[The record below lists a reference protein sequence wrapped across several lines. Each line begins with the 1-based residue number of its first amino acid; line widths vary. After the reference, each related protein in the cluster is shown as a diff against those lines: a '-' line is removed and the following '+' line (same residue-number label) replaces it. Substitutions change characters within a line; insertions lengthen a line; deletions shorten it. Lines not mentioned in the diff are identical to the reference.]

1 MKIAAYCRVST
12 EKEAQIDSLEKQIEF
27 FNEFTKKNGY
37 ELYKL
42 YADEGIS
49 GKQIKHRKQFQ
60 QMMIDA
66 KAKKFD
72 KVVVKD
78 VSRFARNTVD
88 LLQSVRELKSY
99 GVQVDFL
106 NNGEVMEGGSE
117 FILTILGAMAQQ
129 ESANM
134 SKRVKFGKD
143 ITAKKGRVPNLVFG
157 YDKIP
162 DERYTLKI
170 NEEEAK
176 IVKEIFES
184 YVYKGI
190 GTTKIA
196 WNLNDRGIRTKKTKS
211 KWVQTSIVRML
222 KNPIYTGRVTN
233 KKSEVTDFITG
244 TRKELPEEEWI
255 VVERPE
261 MRIISDELFNRAQ
274 ELLEQR
280 SNEFKLNNKREKT
293 EYVFSTLIY
302 CKHCGYSFRRIKR
315 KYTADGPEYIRW
327 VCSGRNSMGVNH
339 CPNTTVIDEEE
350 LLNAIKIYLKS
361 IIKNKKDFMKAVEK
375 EFEKITKLRENNER
389 SEESLL
395 KEIEKVTVKKQK
407 YMEMFQN
414 EIINIQE
421 LKKYT
426 NPLNED
432 IARLERELKLITSEI
447 KEKDVLEK
455 ELNKTIKTVDDI
467 LNNQT
472 ITNAML
478 KTIIDV
484 IEVDSDSNVEVR
496 LKLLNEIGTNEP
508 VITKFEDIYQSVE
521 EKENTKAPDTKPA
534 IPTTVAPTTST
545 PTTSPST
552 TAQTKAPETQPQ
564 TTAHTHAWIPVTS
577 VVHHDATYKTVWV
590 QDLAAWDETVI
601 TKAAWDE
608 QVLVQDAWDEQV
620 MVQDAYDEPVY
631 DWVDICNTCGH
642 KFLDMS
648 DDISDHMAAG
658 CWSSWHAEWMQVETT
673 HHDAVYQTVHHE
685 ATYQTVHHEAETTI
699 VHHDATGHNETK
711 WVQDTAAWDET
722 VCN

>member
-60 QMMIDA
+60 QMMEDA
-66 KAKKFD
+66 KHKKFE

-143 ITAKKGRVPNLVFG
+143 ITAQKGRVPNLVFG

-162 DERYTLKI
+162 NERYTLKI

-196 WNLNDRGIRTKKTKS
+196 WDLNDRGIRTKKTKS

-244 TRKELPEEEWI
+244 TRKDLPEEEWI

-261 MRIISDELFNRAQ
+261 MRIISDELFNKAQ
-274 ELLEQR
+274 EILAQR

-315 KYTADGPEYIRW
+315 KYKEDGPEYIRW

-350 LLNAIKIYLKS
+350 LLNAIKEYLKS
-361 IIKNKKDFMKAVEK
+361 IISNKKNFMKAVEK
-375 EFEKITKLRENNER
+375 EFEKITKLRESNER

-395 KEIEKVTVKKQK
+395 KEIEKVTTKKQK

-414 EIINIQE
+414 EVINIQE
-421 LKKYT
+421 LKQYT

-455 ELNKTIKTVDDI
+455 ELTKTIKTVDDI

-521 EKENTKAPDTKPA
+521 EKENKKNKENSTALKSNNSTQRCIRKTKENK
-534 IPTTVAPTTST
+534 S
-545 PTTSPST
+545 
-552 TAQTKAPETQPQ
+552 
-564 TTAHTHAWIPVTS
+564 
-577 VVHHDATYKTVWV
+577 
-590 QDLAAWDETVI
+590 
-601 TKAAWDE
+601 
-608 QVLVQDAWDEQV
+608 
-620 MVQDAYDEPVY
+620 
-631 DWVDICNTCGH
+631 
-642 KFLDMS
+642 
-648 DDISDHMAAG
+648 
-658 CWSSWHAEWMQVETT
+658 
-673 HHDAVYQTVHHE
+673 
-685 ATYQTVHHEAETTI
+685 
-699 VHHDATGHNETK
+699 
-711 WVQDTAAWDET
+711 
-722 VCN
+722 

>member
-1 MKIAAYCRVST
+1 MLKCNRTKTTKQKNKESSDVMKIAAYCRVST

-27 FNEFTKKNGY
+27 FNEFTKKNDY

-508 VITKFEDIYQSVE
+508 VITKFEDIYQNGEDTENKDANNNE
-521 EKENTKAPDTKPA
+521 EYPTVTKSN
-534 IPTTVAPTTST
+534 VST
-545 PTTSPST
+545 
-552 TAQTKAPETQPQ
+552 QRR
-564 TTAHTHAWIPVTS
+564 
-577 VVHHDATYKTVWV
+577 
-590 QDLAAWDETVI
+590 
-601 TKAAWDE
+601 
-608 QVLVQDAWDEQV
+608 
-620 MVQDAYDEPVY
+620 
-631 DWVDICNTCGH
+631 N
-642 KFLDMS
+642 
-648 DDISDHMAAG
+648 
-658 CWSSWHAEWMQVETT
+658 
-673 HHDAVYQTVHHE
+673 
-685 ATYQTVHHEAETTI
+685 
-699 VHHDATGHNETK
+699 
-711 WVQDTAAWDET
+711 
-722 VCN
+722 

>member
-49 GKQIKHRKQFQ
+49 GKQIKHRKHFQ

-143 ITAKKGRVPNLVFG
+143 ITAQKGRVPNLVFG

-196 WNLNDRGIRTKKTKS
+196 WDLNDRGIRTKKTKS

-244 TRKELPEEEWI
+244 TRKDLPEEEWI

-274 ELLEQR
+274 DILAQR

-350 LLNAIKIYLKS
+350 LLNAIKEYLKS
-361 IIKNKKDFMKAVEK
+361 IISNKKNFMKAVEK
-375 EFEKITKLRENNER
+375 EFEKITKLRESNER

-395 KEIEKVTVKKQK
+395 KEIEKVTTKKQK

-421 LKKYT
+421 LKQYT
-426 NPLNED
+426 APLNED
-432 IARLERELKLITSEI
+432 ISRLERELKLITSEI

-455 ELNKTIKTVDDI
+455 ELSKTIKTVDDI

-496 LKLLNEIGTNEP
+496 LKLLNEIG
-508 VITKFEDIYQSVE
+508 
-521 EKENTKAPDTKPA
+521 
-534 IPTTVAPTTST
+534 ST
-545 PTTSPST
+545 PT
-552 TAQTKAPETQPQ
+552 
-564 TTAHTHAWIPVTS
+564 
-577 VVHHDATYKTVWV
+577 
-590 QDLAAWDETVI
+590 VI
-601 TKAAWDE
+601 TNFNEITENNSKEKAGNE
-608 QVLVQDAWDEQV
+608 SNL
-620 MVQDAYDEPVY
+620 
-631 DWVDICNTCGH
+631 NTSKSG
-642 KFLDMS
+642 KNS
-648 DDISDHMAAG
+648 KTEAVTKSNIS
-658 CWSSWHAEWMQVETT
+658 T
-673 HHDAVYQTVHHE
+673 
-685 ATYQTVHHEAETTI
+685 
-699 VHHDATGHNETK
+699 
-711 WVQDTAAWDET
+711 
-722 VCN
+722 

>member
-196 WNLNDRGIRTKKTKS
+196 WDLNDRGIRTKKTKS

-244 TRKELPEEEWI
+244 ARKELPEEEWI
-255 VVERPE
+255 IVEKPE

-315 KYTADGPEYIRW
+315 KYTQDGPEYIRW

-350 LLNAIKIYLKS
+350 LLNAIKIYLKN

-508 VITKFEDIYQSVE
+508 VITKFEDIYQNGE
-521 EKENTKAPDTKPA
+521 DAENKDANNNEKNYTVTKSNVGT
-534 IPTTVAPTTST
+534 
-545 PTTSPST
+545 
-552 TAQTKAPETQPQ
+552 
-564 TTAHTHAWIPVTS
+564 
-577 VVHHDATYKTVWV
+577 
-590 QDLAAWDETVI
+590 
-601 TKAAWDE
+601 
-608 QVLVQDAWDEQV
+608 
-620 MVQDAYDEPVY
+620 
-631 DWVDICNTCGH
+631 
-642 KFLDMS
+642 
-648 DDISDHMAAG
+648 
-658 CWSSWHAEWMQVETT
+658 
-673 HHDAVYQTVHHE
+673 
-685 ATYQTVHHEAETTI
+685 
-699 VHHDATGHNETK
+699 
-711 WVQDTAAWDET
+711 
-722 VCN
+722 

>member
-12 EKEAQIDSLEKQIEF
+12 EKEEQIDSLEKQIEF

-60 QMMIDA
+60 QMMEDA
-66 KAKKFD
+66 KHKKFE

-88 LLQSVRELKSY
+88 LLQSVRDLKAY

-143 ITAKKGRVPNLVFG
+143 ITAQKGRVPNIVFG
-157 YDKIP
+157 YDKMP
-162 DERYTLKI
+162 NERYILKV

-176 IVKEIFES
+176 LVKEIFES
-184 YVYKGI
+184 YVYKGW

-196 WNLNDRGIRTKKTKS
+196 WDLNDRGIRTKRDKA
-211 KWVQTSIVRML
+211 KWVQNGIVRML

-244 TRKELPEEEWI
+244 TRKDIPEDEWVI
-255 VVERPE
+255 VERPE
-261 MRIISDELFNRAQ
+261 MRIISDELFNKAQ
-274 ELLEQR
+274 EILAQR

-302 CKHCGYSFRRIKR
+302 CKHCGYSFRRMKR
-315 KYTADGPEYIRW
+315 KYTADGKEYIRW
-327 VCSGRNSMGVNH
+327 VCSGRNAMGVNH
-339 CPNTTVIDEEE
+339 CPNATTIDEEE

-361 IIKNKKDFMKAVEK
+361 IISNKKNFMKSVEK
-375 EFEKITKLRENNER
+375 EFEKITKLRETNER
-389 SEESLL
+389 TEESLL
-395 KEIEKVTVKKQK
+395 NEIEKVTVKKQK

-414 EIINIQE
+414 EVINIQE

-432 IARLERELKLITSEI
+432 IARLERELRLITSEI

-455 ELNKTIKTVDDI
+455 ELSKTISTVDDI
-467 LNNQT
+467 LNNQI

-484 IEVDSDSNVEVR
+484 IEVDDDANIEVR
-496 LKLLNEIGTNEP
+496 LKLLNEIGTNQP
-508 VITKFEDIYQSVE
+508 VITKFEDIL
-521 EKENTKAPDTKPA
+521 
-534 IPTTVAPTTST
+534 TVTESNIST
-545 PTTSPST
+545 
-552 TAQTKAPETQPQ
+552 QRFK
-564 TTAHTHAWIPVTS
+564 
-577 VVHHDATYKTVWV
+577 
-590 QDLAAWDETVI
+590 
-601 TKAAWDE
+601 
-608 QVLVQDAWDEQV
+608 
-620 MVQDAYDEPVY
+620 
-631 DWVDICNTCGH
+631 
-642 KFLDMS
+642 
-648 DDISDHMAAG
+648 
-658 CWSSWHAEWMQVETT
+658 
-673 HHDAVYQTVHHE
+673 
-685 ATYQTVHHEAETTI
+685 
-699 VHHDATGHNETK
+699 
-711 WVQDTAAWDET
+711 
-722 VCN
+722 

>member
-170 NEEEAK
+170 NEEESK

-426 NPLNED
+426 NPLNKD

-508 VITKFEDIYQSVE
+508 VITKFEDIYQNGEDTENKDANNNE
-521 EKENTKAPDTKPA
+521 ENPTVTKSNN
-534 IPTTVAPTTST
+534 ST
-545 PTTSPST
+545 
-552 TAQTKAPETQPQ
+552 QRCKR
-564 TTAHTHAWIPVTS
+564 
-577 VVHHDATYKTVWV
+577 K
-590 QDLAAWDETVI
+590 I
-601 TKAAWDE
+601 TK
-608 QVLVQDAWDEQV
+608 
-620 MVQDAYDEPVY
+620 Y
-631 DWVDICNTCGH
+631 
-642 KFLDMS
+642 
-648 DDISDHMAAG
+648 
-658 CWSSWHAEWMQVETT
+658 
-673 HHDAVYQTVHHE
+673 
-685 ATYQTVHHEAETTI
+685 
-699 VHHDATGHNETK
+699 
-711 WVQDTAAWDET
+711 
-722 VCN
+722 

>member
-162 DERYTLKI
+162 DERYTLRI

-255 VVERPE
+255 VVEKPE

-407 YMEMFQN
+407 YIEMFQN

-421 LKKYT
+421 LKQYT

-508 VITKFEDIYQSVE
+508 VITKFEDIYPNGE
-521 EKENTKAPDTKPA
+521 DTENKEDNNNEKN
-534 IPTTVAPTTST
+534 ST
-545 PTTSPST
+545 ALKSNNST
-552 TAQTKAPETQPQ
+552 
-564 TTAHTHAWIPVTS
+564 
-577 VVHHDATYKTVWV
+577 
-590 QDLAAWDETVI
+590 
-601 TKAAWDE
+601 
-608 QVLVQDAWDEQV
+608 
-620 MVQDAYDEPVY
+620 
-631 DWVDICNTCGH
+631 
-642 KFLDMS
+642 
-648 DDISDHMAAG
+648 
-658 CWSSWHAEWMQVETT
+658 
-673 HHDAVYQTVHHE
+673 
-685 ATYQTVHHEAETTI
+685 
-699 VHHDATGHNETK
+699 
-711 WVQDTAAWDET
+711 
-722 VCN
+722 

>member
-60 QMMIDA
+60 QMMEDA
-66 KAKKFD
+66 KHKKFE

-143 ITAKKGRVPNLVFG
+143 ITAQKGRVPNLVFG

-162 DERYTLKI
+162 NERYTLKI

-196 WNLNDRGIRTKKTKS
+196 WDLNDRGIRTKKTKS

-244 TRKELPEEEWI
+244 TRKDLPEEEWI
-255 VVERPE
+255 VVERSE

-274 ELLEQR
+274 EILAQR

-315 KYTADGPEYIRW
+315 KYKEDGPEYIRW

-361 IIKNKKDFMKAVEK
+361 IIKNKKNFMKTVEK

-455 ELNKTIKTVDDI
+455 ELNKTIKTEDDI
-467 LNNQT
+467 LNNET

-484 IEVDSDSNVEVR
+484 IEVDSDGNIEVR

-508 VITKFEDIYQSVE
+508 VITKFEDIYQNGEDTENKKDNNNE
-521 EKENTKAPDTKPA
+521 ENSTALKSNNSTQRCLRTTNKNKSKFSKRSKRDT
-534 IPTTVAPTTST
+534 
-545 PTTSPST
+545 
-552 TAQTKAPETQPQ
+552 
-564 TTAHTHAWIPVTS
+564 
-577 VVHHDATYKTVWV
+577 
-590 QDLAAWDETVI
+590 
-601 TKAAWDE
+601 
-608 QVLVQDAWDEQV
+608 
-620 MVQDAYDEPVY
+620 
-631 DWVDICNTCGH
+631 
-642 KFLDMS
+642 
-648 DDISDHMAAG
+648 
-658 CWSSWHAEWMQVETT
+658 
-673 HHDAVYQTVHHE
+673 
-685 ATYQTVHHEAETTI
+685 
-699 VHHDATGHNETK
+699 
-711 WVQDTAAWDET
+711 
-722 VCN
+722 

>member
-60 QMMIDA
+60 QMMQDA
-66 KAKKFD
+66 KLKKFE

-315 KYTADGPEYIRW
+315 KYKEDGPEYIRW

-414 EIINIQE
+414 EIINMQE

-508 VITKFEDIYQSVE
+508 VITRFEDIYNNAEDKQYGE
-521 EKENTKAPDTKPA
+521 EKKSKGNSIVTKSNN
-534 IPTTVAPTTST
+534 ST
-545 PTTSPST
+545 
-552 TAQTKAPETQPQ
+552 
-564 TTAHTHAWIPVTS
+564 
-577 VVHHDATYKTVWV
+577 
-590 QDLAAWDETVI
+590 
-601 TKAAWDE
+601 
-608 QVLVQDAWDEQV
+608 
-620 MVQDAYDEPVY
+620 
-631 DWVDICNTCGH
+631 
-642 KFLDMS
+642 
-648 DDISDHMAAG
+648 
-658 CWSSWHAEWMQVETT
+658 
-673 HHDAVYQTVHHE
+673 
-685 ATYQTVHHEAETTI
+685 
-699 VHHDATGHNETK
+699 
-711 WVQDTAAWDET
+711 
-722 VCN
+722 

>member
-1 MKIAAYCRVST
+1 MKQKTLLDEESSDVMKIAAYCRVST

-88 LLQSVRELKSY
+88 LLQSVRDLKSY

-244 TRKELPEEEWI
+244 TRKDLPEEEWI

-280 SNEFKLNNKREKT
+280 SKEFKLNNKREKT

-315 KYTADGPEYIRW
+315 KYKEDGPEYIRW

-350 LLNAIKIYLKS
+350 LLNAIKEYLKS
-361 IIKNKKDFMKAVEK
+361 IISNKKNFMKAVEK
-375 EFEKITKLRENNER
+375 EFEKITKLRKNNER
-389 SEESLL
+389 NEESLL

-508 VITKFEDIYQSVE
+508 VITRFENIYQSVE
-521 EKENTKAPDTKPA
+521 EKESTKNKENSTALKSNNSTQRCLRTTNKNKSKFSKRSKRDT
-534 IPTTVAPTTST
+534 
-545 PTTSPST
+545 
-552 TAQTKAPETQPQ
+552 
-564 TTAHTHAWIPVTS
+564 
-577 VVHHDATYKTVWV
+577 
-590 QDLAAWDETVI
+590 
-601 TKAAWDE
+601 
-608 QVLVQDAWDEQV
+608 
-620 MVQDAYDEPVY
+620 
-631 DWVDICNTCGH
+631 
-642 KFLDMS
+642 
-648 DDISDHMAAG
+648 
-658 CWSSWHAEWMQVETT
+658 
-673 HHDAVYQTVHHE
+673 
-685 ATYQTVHHEAETTI
+685 
-699 VHHDATGHNETK
+699 
-711 WVQDTAAWDET
+711 
-722 VCN
+722 

>member
-1 MKIAAYCRVST
+1 MKIAAYARVST
-12 EKEAQIDSLEKQIEF
+12 EKESQVESFEKQIEF
-27 FNEFTKKNGY
+27 FNEFTKKNNY

-60 QMMIDA
+60 QMMQDA

-88 LLQSVRELKSY
+88 LLQSIRELKSY
-99 GVQVDFL
+99 GIEVDFL
-106 NNGEVMEGGSE
+106 NNGEIMEGGSE

-143 ITAKKGRVPNLVFG
+143 ITAKKGRVPNIVFG

-176 IVKEIFES
+176 IIKEIFES

-196 WNLNDRGIRTKKTKS
+196 WDLNDRGIRTKKTKS

-244 TRKELPEEEWI
+244 TRKDLPEEEWI
-255 VVERPE
+255 IVEKPE

-274 ELLEQR
+274 DILAQR

-302 CKHCGYSFRRIKR
+302 CKHCGYSFRRIRR
-315 KYTADGPEYIRW
+315 KYTEYGKEYIRW

-350 LLNAIKIYLKS
+350 LLNAIKEYLKS
-361 IIKNKKDFMKAVEK
+361 IISNKKNFMKAVEK

-389 SEESLL
+389 NEESLL
-395 KEIEKVTVKKQK
+395 KEIEKVTTKKQK

-414 EIINIQE
+414 EVINIQE

-432 IARLERELKLITSEI
+432 ISRLERELKLITSEI

-455 ELNKTIKTVDDI
+455 ELSKTISTVDDI
-467 LNNQT
+467 LNNKT

-496 LKLLNEIGTNEP
+496 LKLLNEIG
-508 VITKFEDIYQSVE
+508 
-521 EKENTKAPDTKPA
+521 
-534 IPTTVAPTTST
+534 ST
-545 PTTSPST
+545 PT
-552 TAQTKAPETQPQ
+552 
-564 TTAHTHAWIPVTS
+564 
-577 VVHHDATYKTVWV
+577 
-590 QDLAAWDETVI
+590 VI
-601 TKAAWDE
+601 TNFNQIQTNVGSSIARPQNE
-608 QVLVQDAWDEQV
+608 NNNINSTVLKS
-620 MVQDAYDEPVY
+620 
-631 DWVDICNTCGH
+631 N
-642 KFLDMS
+642 
-648 DDISDHMAAG
+648 IS
-658 CWSSWHAEWMQVETT
+658 T
-673 HHDAVYQTVHHE
+673 
-685 ATYQTVHHEAETTI
+685 
-699 VHHDATGHNETK
+699 
-711 WVQDTAAWDET
+711 
-722 VCN
+722 

>member
-143 ITAKKGRVPNLVFG
+143 ITAQKGRVPNLVFG

-162 DERYTLKI
+162 NERYTLKI

-255 VVERPE
+255 VVEKPE

-350 LLNAIKIYLKS
+350 LLDAIKIYLKS
-361 IIKNKKDFMKAVEK
+361 IISNKKDFMKAVEK
-375 EFEKITKLRENNER
+375 EFEKITKLRETNER

-508 VITKFEDIYQSVE
+508 VITRFEDIYQNAEDTENNNNE
-521 EKENTKAPDTKPA
+521 ENATALKSNN
-534 IPTTVAPTTST
+534 ST
-545 PTTSPST
+545 
-552 TAQTKAPETQPQ
+552 QR
-564 TTAHTHAWIPVTS
+564 
-577 VVHHDATYKTVWV
+577 
-590 QDLAAWDETVI
+590 
-601 TKAAWDE
+601 
-608 QVLVQDAWDEQV
+608 
-620 MVQDAYDEPVY
+620 
-631 DWVDICNTCGH
+631 CN
-642 KFLDMS
+642 
-648 DDISDHMAAG
+648 
-658 CWSSWHAEWMQVETT
+658 
-673 HHDAVYQTVHHE
+673 
-685 ATYQTVHHEAETTI
+685 
-699 VHHDATGHNETK
+699 
-711 WVQDTAAWDET
+711 
-722 VCN
+722 

>member
-255 VVERPE
+255 VVEKPE

-432 IARLERELKLITSEI
+432 IARIERELKLITSEI

-508 VITKFEDIYQSVE
+508 VITKFKDIYQNVE
-521 EKENTKAPDTKPA
+521 EKESTKNKENSTVTKSSN
-534 IPTTVAPTTST
+534 ST
-545 PTTSPST
+545 
-552 TAQTKAPETQPQ
+552 QRR
-564 TTAHTHAWIPVTS
+564 
-577 VVHHDATYKTVWV
+577 
-590 QDLAAWDETVI
+590 
-601 TKAAWDE
+601 
-608 QVLVQDAWDEQV
+608 
-620 MVQDAYDEPVY
+620 
-631 DWVDICNTCGH
+631 N
-642 KFLDMS
+642 
-648 DDISDHMAAG
+648 
-658 CWSSWHAEWMQVETT
+658 
-673 HHDAVYQTVHHE
+673 
-685 ATYQTVHHEAETTI
+685 
-699 VHHDATGHNETK
+699 
-711 WVQDTAAWDET
+711 
-722 VCN
+722 

>member
-60 QMMIDA
+60 QMMQDA

-361 IIKNKKDFMKAVEK
+361 IIKNKKVFMKAVEK

-467 LNNQT
+467 LNNKT

-508 VITKFEDIYQSVE
+508 VITKFEDIYQSSE
-521 EKENTKAPDTKPA
+521 EKENTKNKENSIVTKS
-534 IPTTVAPTTST
+534 INST
-545 PTTSPST
+545 
-552 TAQTKAPETQPQ
+552 QR
-564 TTAHTHAWIPVTS
+564 
-577 VVHHDATYKTVWV
+577 
-590 QDLAAWDETVI
+590 
-601 TKAAWDE
+601 
-608 QVLVQDAWDEQV
+608 
-620 MVQDAYDEPVY
+620 
-631 DWVDICNTCGH
+631 CN
-642 KFLDMS
+642 
-648 DDISDHMAAG
+648 
-658 CWSSWHAEWMQVETT
+658 
-673 HHDAVYQTVHHE
+673 
-685 ATYQTVHHEAETTI
+685 
-699 VHHDATGHNETK
+699 
-711 WVQDTAAWDET
+711 
-722 VCN
+722 

>member
-1 MKIAAYCRVST
+1 MESSDVMKIAAYCRVST

-66 KAKKFD
+66 KAKKFA

-190 GTTKIA
+190 GTPKIA

-244 TRKELPEEEWI
+244 TRKGLPEEEWI
-255 VVERPE
+255 VVEKPE

-421 LKKYT
+421 LKQYT

-455 ELNKTIKTVDDI
+455 ELNKTIKIVDDI

-508 VITKFEDIYQSVE
+508 VITKFEDIYQNGEDTENKDVNNNE
-521 EKENTKAPDTKPA
+521 EN
-534 IPTTVAPTTST
+534 ST
-545 PTTSPST
+545 ALKSNNST
-552 TAQTKAPETQPQ
+552 QR
-564 TTAHTHAWIPVTS
+564 
-577 VVHHDATYKTVWV
+577 
-590 QDLAAWDETVI
+590 
-601 TKAAWDE
+601 
-608 QVLVQDAWDEQV
+608 
-620 MVQDAYDEPVY
+620 
-631 DWVDICNTCGH
+631 CNR
-642 KFLDMS
+642 KIIKDKS
-648 DDISDHMAAG
+648 YISKR
-658 CWSSWHAEWMQVETT
+658 S
-673 HHDAVYQTVHHE
+673 
-685 ATYQTVHHEAETTI
+685 
-699 VHHDATGHNETK
+699 
-711 WVQDTAAWDET
+711 
-722 VCN
+722 

>member
-315 KYTADGPEYIRW
+315 KYTANGPEYIRW

-339 CPNTTVIDEEE
+339 CPNKTVIDEEE

-361 IIKNKKDFMKAVEK
+361 IIKNKKNFMKAVEK

-496 LKLLNEIGTNEP
+496 LKLLKEIGTNEP

-521 EKENTKAPDTKPA
+521 EKENTKNKENSTALKSINSTQRCIRKTKENK
-534 IPTTVAPTTST
+534 S
-545 PTTSPST
+545 
-552 TAQTKAPETQPQ
+552 
-564 TTAHTHAWIPVTS
+564 
-577 VVHHDATYKTVWV
+577 
-590 QDLAAWDETVI
+590 
-601 TKAAWDE
+601 
-608 QVLVQDAWDEQV
+608 
-620 MVQDAYDEPVY
+620 
-631 DWVDICNTCGH
+631 
-642 KFLDMS
+642 
-648 DDISDHMAAG
+648 
-658 CWSSWHAEWMQVETT
+658 
-673 HHDAVYQTVHHE
+673 
-685 ATYQTVHHEAETTI
+685 
-699 VHHDATGHNETK
+699 
-711 WVQDTAAWDET
+711 
-722 VCN
+722 

>member
-350 LLNAIKIYLKS
+350 LLNAIKIYLQS

-521 EKENTKAPDTKPA
+521 EKENKKNKENSTALKSNNSTQRCLRTTNKNKSKFSKRSKRDT
-534 IPTTVAPTTST
+534 
-545 PTTSPST
+545 
-552 TAQTKAPETQPQ
+552 
-564 TTAHTHAWIPVTS
+564 
-577 VVHHDATYKTVWV
+577 
-590 QDLAAWDETVI
+590 
-601 TKAAWDE
+601 
-608 QVLVQDAWDEQV
+608 
-620 MVQDAYDEPVY
+620 
-631 DWVDICNTCGH
+631 
-642 KFLDMS
+642 
-648 DDISDHMAAG
+648 
-658 CWSSWHAEWMQVETT
+658 
-673 HHDAVYQTVHHE
+673 
-685 ATYQTVHHEAETTI
+685 
-699 VHHDATGHNETK
+699 
-711 WVQDTAAWDET
+711 
-722 VCN
+722 

>member
-1 MKIAAYCRVST
+1 MESSDVMKIAAYCRVST

-350 LLNAIKIYLKS
+350 LLNAIKIYLQS

-521 EKENTKAPDTKPA
+521 EKENKKNKEN
-534 IPTTVAPTTST
+534 ST
-545 PTTSPST
+545 ALKSNNST
-552 TAQTKAPETQPQ
+552 QRCNR
-564 TTAHTHAWIPVTS
+564 
-577 VVHHDATYKTVWV
+577 KTIK
-590 QDLAAWDETVI
+590 D
-601 TKAAWDE
+601 KS
-608 QVLVQDAWDEQV
+608 
-620 MVQDAYDEPVY
+620 Y
-631 DWVDICNTCGH
+631 
-642 KFLDMS
+642 
-648 DDISDHMAAG
+648 ISKR
-658 CWSSWHAEWMQVETT
+658 S
-673 HHDAVYQTVHHE
+673 
-685 ATYQTVHHEAETTI
+685 
-699 VHHDATGHNETK
+699 
-711 WVQDTAAWDET
+711 
-722 VCN
+722 

>member
-37 ELYKL
+37 DLYKL

-60 QMMIDA
+60 AMMQDA
-66 KAKKFD
+66 KAKKFE

-88 LLQSVRELKSY
+88 LLQSIRELKSY
-99 GVQVDFL
+99 GIEVDFL
-106 NNGEVMEGGSE
+106 NNGEIMEGGSE

-143 ITAKKGRVPNLVFG
+143 ITAQKGRVPNIVFG

-176 IVKEIFES
+176 IVKEIFEN
-184 YVYKGI
+184 YVYKGM

-196 WNLNDRGIRTKKTKS
+196 WELNERGIRTKKTKS
-211 KWVQTSIVRML
+211 RWVQTSIVRML

-244 TRKELPEEEWI
+244 TRKDLPEEEWI
-255 VVERPE
+255 VVEKPE
-261 MRIISDELFNRAQ
+261 MRIISDELFNKAQ
-274 ELLEQR
+274 EILAQR
-280 SNEFKLNNKREKT
+280 STEFKLNCKREKT
-293 EYVFSTLIY
+293 SYVFSTLIY
-302 CKHCGYSFRRIKR
+302 CKHCGYSYRRTKR
-315 KYTADGPEYIRW
+315 KYTENGKEYIRW
-327 VCSGRNSMGVNH
+327 VCSGRNSMGVSS

-350 LLNAIKIYLKS
+350 LLNAIKEYLKS
-361 IIKNKKDFMKAVEK
+361 IISNKKEFMKSVQK
-375 EFEKITKLRENNER
+375 EFDKITKLRENNER
-389 SEESLL
+389 NEKSLL
-395 KEIEKVTVKKQK
+395 QEIEKITVKKQK

-414 EIINIQE
+414 EVINIQE

-432 IARLERELKLITSEI
+432 ISRLERELKLITSEI

-455 ELNKTIKTVDDI
+455 ELTRTISTIDDI
-467 LNNQT
+467 LNNKT

-484 IEVDSDSNVEVR
+484 IEVDSDANIEVR
-496 LKLLNEIGTNEP
+496 LKLLNEIG
-508 VITKFEDIYQSVE
+508 IT
-521 EKENTKAPDTKPA
+521 P
-534 IPTTVAPTTST
+534 PT
-545 PTTSPST
+545 
-552 TAQTKAPETQPQ
+552 
-564 TTAHTHAWIPVTS
+564 
-577 VVHHDATYKTVWV
+577 
-590 QDLAAWDETVI
+590 
-601 TKAAWDE
+601 
-608 QVLVQDAWDEQV
+608 VLNSNVG
-620 MVQDAYDEPVY
+620 
-631 DWVDICNTCGH
+631 T
-642 KFLDMS
+642 
-648 DDISDHMAAG
+648 
-658 CWSSWHAEWMQVETT
+658 
-673 HHDAVYQTVHHE
+673 
-685 ATYQTVHHEAETTI
+685 
-699 VHHDATGHNETK
+699 
-711 WVQDTAAWDET
+711 
-722 VCN
+722 

>member
-222 KNPIYTGRVTN
+222 KNAIYTGRVTN

-255 VVERPE
+255 IVEKPE

-508 VITKFEDIYQSVE
+508 VITKFEDIYQNGEDAENKDANNNE
-521 EKENTKAPDTKPA
+521 EN
-534 IPTTVAPTTST
+534 ST
-545 PTTSPST
+545 ALKSNNST
-552 TAQTKAPETQPQ
+552 QR
-564 TTAHTHAWIPVTS
+564 
-577 VVHHDATYKTVWV
+577 
-590 QDLAAWDETVI
+590 
-601 TKAAWDE
+601 
-608 QVLVQDAWDEQV
+608 
-620 MVQDAYDEPVY
+620 
-631 DWVDICNTCGH
+631 CNR
-642 KFLDMS
+642 K
-648 DDISDHMAAG
+648 IRKNK
-658 CWSSWHAEWMQVETT
+658 SS
-673 HHDAVYQTVHHE
+673 
-685 ATYQTVHHEAETTI
+685 I
-699 VHHDATGHNETK
+699 N
-711 WVQDTAAWDET
+711 
-722 VCN
+722 

>member
-350 LLNAIKIYLKS
+350 LLNAIKIYLQS

-521 EKENTKAPDTKPA
+521 EKENKKNKEN
-534 IPTTVAPTTST
+534 ST
-545 PTTSPST
+545 ALKSNNST
-552 TAQTKAPETQPQ
+552 QR
-564 TTAHTHAWIPVTS
+564 
-577 VVHHDATYKTVWV
+577 
-590 QDLAAWDETVI
+590 
-601 TKAAWDE
+601 
-608 QVLVQDAWDEQV
+608 
-620 MVQDAYDEPVY
+620 
-631 DWVDICNTCGH
+631 CNRKIKKNKS
-642 KFLDMS
+642 KFS
-648 DDISDHMAAG
+648 KRSKRNT
-658 CWSSWHAEWMQVETT
+658 E
-673 HHDAVYQTVHHE
+673 
-685 ATYQTVHHEAETTI
+685 
-699 VHHDATGHNETK
+699 
-711 WVQDTAAWDET
+711 
-722 VCN
+722 

>member
-27 FNEFTKKNGY
+27 FNEFTQKNGY

-49 GKQIKHRKQFQ
+49 GKQIKNRKQFQ
-60 QMMIDA
+60 QMMKDA
-66 KAKKFD
+66 KAKKFER
-72 KVVVKD
+72 VVVKD

-88 LLQSVRELKSY
+88 LLQSIRELKSY
-99 GVQVDFL
+99 GIQVDFL

-143 ITAKKGRVPNLVFG
+143 ITAAKGRVPNLVFG

-184 YVYKGI
+184 YVYKGM

-196 WNLNDRGIRTKKTKS
+196 WELNDRGIRTKKTKS

-233 KKSEVTDFITG
+233 KKSEITDFITG
-244 TRKELPEEEWI
+244 SRKDLPEEDWI
-255 VVERPE
+255 VADKPE
-261 MRIISDELFNRAQ
+261 MRIISDELFNRTQ
-274 ELLEQR
+274 EILEQR

-315 KYTADGPEYIRW
+315 KYTDDGPEYIRW

-350 LLNAIKIYLKS
+350 LLNAIKEYLKS
-361 IIKNKKDFMKAVEK
+361 IISNKKNFMKAVEK
-375 EFEKITKLRENNER
+375 EFEKITALRENNER

-414 EIINIQE
+414 EVINMQE
-421 LKKYT
+421 LKQYT

-432 IARLERELKLITSEI
+432 ISRLERELKLITSEI

-455 ELNKTIKTVDDI
+455 ELTKTIKTVDDI
-467 LNNQT
+467 LNNET

-484 IEVDSDSNVEVR
+484 IEVDSEGNVEVR
-496 LKLLNEIGTNEP
+496 LKLLNEIGTKP
-508 VITKFEDIYQSVE
+508 TVITNFEDINTSKNSSTVTKSNIGTQRCIRKI
-521 EKENTKAPDTKPA
+521 EKNKSKF
-534 IPTTVAPTTST
+534 ST
-545 PTTSPST
+545 
-552 TAQTKAPETQPQ
+552 
-564 TTAHTHAWIPVTS
+564 
-577 VVHHDATYKTVWV
+577 
-590 QDLAAWDETVI
+590 
-601 TKAAWDE
+601 
-608 QVLVQDAWDEQV
+608 
-620 MVQDAYDEPVY
+620 
-631 DWVDICNTCGH
+631 
-642 KFLDMS
+642 
-648 DDISDHMAAG
+648 
-658 CWSSWHAEWMQVETT
+658 
-673 HHDAVYQTVHHE
+673 
-685 ATYQTVHHEAETTI
+685 
-699 VHHDATGHNETK
+699 
-711 WVQDTAAWDET
+711 
-722 VCN
+722 

>member
-60 QMMIDA
+60 QMMQDA
-66 KAKKFD
+66 KAKKFER
-72 KVVVKD
+72 VVVKD

-88 LLQSVRELKSY
+88 LLQSIRELKSY
-99 GVQVDFL
+99 GIQVDFL

-143 ITAKKGRVPNLVFG
+143 ITAQKGRVPNLVFG

-196 WNLNDRGIRTKKTKS
+196 WDLNDRGIRTKKTKS

-244 TRKELPEEEWI
+244 TRKDLPVEEWI

-274 ELLEQR
+274 DILAQR

-302 CKHCGYSFRRIKR
+302 CKR
-315 KYTADGPEYIRW
+315 KYSEDGKEYIRW

-350 LLNAIKIYLKS
+350 LLNAIKEYLKS
-361 IIKNKKDFMKAVEK
+361 IISNKKNFMKAVEK
-375 EFEKITKLRENNER
+375 EFEKITALRENNER

-414 EIINIQE
+414 EVINMQE
-421 LKKYT
+421 LKQYT

-432 IARLERELKLITSEI
+432 ISRLERELKLITSEI

-455 ELNKTIKTVDDI
+455 ELTKTIRTVDDI
-467 LNNQT
+467 LNNET

-484 IEVDSDSNVEVR
+484 IEVDSEGNVEVR
-496 LKLLNEIGTNEP
+496 LKLLNEIG
-508 VITKFEDIYQSVE
+508 S
-521 EKENTKAPDTKPA
+521 
-534 IPTTVAPTTST
+534 
-545 PTTSPST
+545 
-552 TAQTKAPETQPQ
+552 QP
-564 TTAHTHAWIPVTS
+564 
-577 VVHHDATYKTVWV
+577 
-590 QDLAAWDETVI
+590 TVI
-601 TKAAWDE
+601 T
-608 QVLVQDAWDEQV
+608 
-620 MVQDAYDEPVY
+620 
-631 DWVDICNTCGH
+631 N
-642 KFLDMS
+642 F
-648 DDISDHMAAG
+648 DDIS
-658 CWSSWHAEWMQVETT
+658 S
-673 HHDAVYQTVHHE
+673 TV
-685 ATYQTVHHEAETTI
+685 
-699 VHHDATGHNETK
+699 TK
-711 WVQDTAAWDET
+711 SNNST
-722 VCN
+722 

>member
-261 MRIISDELFNRAQ
+261 MRIISDELFSRAQ

-521 EKENTKAPDTKPA
+521 EKENTKNKEN
-534 IPTTVAPTTST
+534 ST
-545 PTTSPST
+545 ALKSNNST
-552 TAQTKAPETQPQ
+552 QRCNR
-564 TTAHTHAWIPVTS
+564 
-577 VVHHDATYKTVWV
+577 KTRRN
-590 QDLAAWDETVI
+590 
-601 TKAAWDE
+601 KS
-608 QVLVQDAWDEQV
+608 
-620 MVQDAYDEPVY
+620 Y
-631 DWVDICNTCGH
+631 
-642 KFLDMS
+642 
-648 DDISDHMAAG
+648 ISK
-658 CWSSWHAEWMQVETT
+658 SS
-673 HHDAVYQTVHHE
+673 
-685 ATYQTVHHEAETTI
+685 
-699 VHHDATGHNETK
+699 
-711 WVQDTAAWDET
+711 
-722 VCN
+722 

>member
-60 QMMIDA
+60 QMMEDA
-66 KAKKFD
+66 KHKKFE

-143 ITAKKGRVPNLVFG
+143 ITAQKGRVPNLVFG

-162 DERYTLKI
+162 NERYTLKI

-196 WNLNDRGIRTKKTKS
+196 WDLNDRGIRTKKTKS

-244 TRKELPEEEWI
+244 TRKDLPEEEWI
-255 VVERPE
+255 VVERSE

-274 ELLEQR
+274 EILAQR

-315 KYTADGPEYIRW
+315 KYKEDGPEYIRW

-361 IIKNKKDFMKAVEK
+361 IIKNKKNFMKTVEK

-414 EIINIQE
+414 EVINMQE
-421 LKKYT
+421 LKQYT

-432 IARLERELKLITSEI
+432 ISRLERELKLITSEI

-455 ELNKTIKTVDDI
+455 ELTKTIKTVDDI
-467 LNNQT
+467 LNNET

-484 IEVDSDSNVEVR
+484 IEVDSEGNVEVR
-496 LKLLNEIGTNEP
+496 LKLLNEIGTKP
-508 VITKFEDIYQSVE
+508 TVITNFEDI
-521 EKENTKAPDTKPA
+521 NTSKNSSTVTKSN
-534 IPTTVAPTTST
+534 IG
-545 PTTSPST
+545 
-552 TAQTKAPETQPQ
+552 TQRC
-564 TTAHTHAWIPVTS
+564 
-577 VVHHDATYKTVWV
+577 KRK
-590 QDLAAWDETVI
+590 I
-601 TKAAWDE
+601 TKNK
-608 QVLVQDAWDEQV
+608 
-620 MVQDAYDEPVY
+620 PFF
-631 DWVDICNTCGH
+631 G
-642 KFLDMS
+642 S
-648 DDISDHMAAG
+648 R
-658 CWSSWHAEWMQVETT
+658 SSSH
-673 HHDAVYQTVHHE
+673 
-685 ATYQTVHHEAETTI
+685 I
-699 VHHDATGHNETK
+699 R
-711 WVQDTAAWDET
+711 
-722 VCN
+722 

>member
-60 QMMIDA
+60 QMMLDA

-99 GVQVDFL
+99 NVQVDFL

-143 ITAKKGRVPNLVFG
+143 ITAQKGRVPNIVFG
-157 YDKIP
+157 YDKMP
-162 DERYTLKI
+162 NERYILKV

-176 IVKEIFES
+176 LVKEIFES
-184 YVYKGI
+184 YVYKGW

-196 WNLNDRGIRTKKTKS
+196 WDLNDRGIRTKRDKA
-211 KWVQTSIVRML
+211 KWVQNGIVRML

-244 TRKELPEEEWI
+244 TRKDIPEEDWI
-255 VVERPE
+255 IVERPE
-261 MRIISDELFNRAQ
+261 MRIISDELFNKAQ
-274 ELLEQR
+274 EILAQR

-302 CKHCGYSFRRIKR
+302 CKHCGYSFRRMRR
-315 KYTADGPEYIRW
+315 KYSETGKEYVRW

-350 LLNAIKIYLKS
+350 LLNAIKVYLKS
-361 IIKNKKDFMKAVEK
+361 IIKNKKNFMKAVEK

-395 KEIEKVTVKKQK
+395 QEIEKITNKKQK

-414 EIINIQE
+414 EVINIKE
-421 LKKYT
+421 LKQCT

-447 KEKDVLEK
+447 KEKDILEK
-455 ELNKTIKTVDDI
+455 ELTKTIKTVDDI

-496 LKLLNEIGTNEP
+496 LKLLNEIGSTP
-508 VITKFEDIYQSVE
+508 AVITNFNDIKDTV
-521 EKENTKAPDTKPA
+521 TKSNISTQRCKRK
-534 IPTTVAPTTST
+534 IMQNKSSTS
-545 PTTSPST
+545 
-552 TAQTKAPETQPQ
+552 
-564 TTAHTHAWIPVTS
+564 I
-577 VVHHDATYKTVWV
+577 
-590 QDLAAWDETVI
+590 
-601 TKAAWDE
+601 
-608 QVLVQDAWDEQV
+608 
-620 MVQDAYDEPVY
+620 
-631 DWVDICNTCGH
+631 
-642 KFLDMS
+642 
-648 DDISDHMAAG
+648 
-658 CWSSWHAEWMQVETT
+658 
-673 HHDAVYQTVHHE
+673 
-685 ATYQTVHHEAETTI
+685 
-699 VHHDATGHNETK
+699 
-711 WVQDTAAWDET
+711 
-722 VCN
+722 

>member
-211 KWVQTSIVRML
+211 KWVQTSIVRIL

-255 VVERPE
+255 VVEKPE

-375 EFEKITKLRENNER
+375 EFEKITKLRENNEK

-508 VITKFEDIYQSVE
+508 VITKFEDIYQNGEDTENKDANNNEEYPTVTKSSV
-521 EKENTKAPDTKPA
+521 
-534 IPTTVAPTTST
+534 ST
-545 PTTSPST
+545 
-552 TAQTKAPETQPQ
+552 QRLK
-564 TTAHTHAWIPVTS
+564 
-577 VVHHDATYKTVWV
+577 
-590 QDLAAWDETVI
+590 
-601 TKAAWDE
+601 
-608 QVLVQDAWDEQV
+608 
-620 MVQDAYDEPVY
+620 
-631 DWVDICNTCGH
+631 
-642 KFLDMS
+642 
-648 DDISDHMAAG
+648 
-658 CWSSWHAEWMQVETT
+658 
-673 HHDAVYQTVHHE
+673 
-685 ATYQTVHHEAETTI
+685 
-699 VHHDATGHNETK
+699 
-711 WVQDTAAWDET
+711 
-722 VCN
+722 

>member
-1 MKIAAYCRVST
+1 MKIAAYARVST
-12 EKEAQIDSLEKQIEF
+12 EKESQVESFEKQIEF

-49 GKQIKHRKQFQ
+49 GKQIKKRKQFQ
-60 QMMIDA
+60 QMMLDA

-99 GVQVDFL
+99 NVQVDFL

-143 ITAKKGRVPNLVFG
+143 ITACKGRVPNIVFG
-157 YDKIP
+157 YDKMPNEKYI
-162 DERYTLKI
+162 LKV

-176 IVKEIFES
+176 LVKEIFES
-184 YVYKGI
+184 YVYKGW

-196 WNLNDRGIRTKKTKS
+196 WDLNDRGIRTKRDKA
-211 KWVQTSIVRML
+211 KWVQNGIVRML

-244 TRKELPEEEWI
+244 TRKDIPEDEWI

-261 MRIISDELFNRAQ
+261 MRIISDELFNKAQ
-274 ELLEQR
+274 EILAQR

-302 CKHCGYSFRRIKR
+302 CKHCGYSFRRMRR
-315 KYTADGPEYIRW
+315 KYSETGKEYVRW

-350 LLNAIKIYLKS
+350 LLNAIKVYLKS
-361 IIKNKKDFMKAVEK
+361 IIKNKKNFMKAVEK

-395 KEIEKVTVKKQK
+395 KEIEKITAKKQK

-414 EIINIQE
+414 EVINIKE
-421 LKKYT
+421 LKEYT

-447 KEKDVLEK
+447 KEKDILEK
-455 ELNKTIKTVDDI
+455 ELTKTIKAVEDI

-472 ITNAML
+472 ITNSML

-496 LKLLNEIGTNEP
+496 LKLLNEIG
-508 VITKFEDIYQSVE
+508 
-521 EKENTKAPDTKPA
+521 
-534 IPTTVAPTTST
+534 ST
-545 PTTSPST
+545 PT
-552 TAQTKAPETQPQ
+552 
-564 TTAHTHAWIPVTS
+564 
-577 VVHHDATYKTVWV
+577 
-590 QDLAAWDETVI
+590 VI
-601 TKAAWDE
+601 TSFNEIQEDIQQEVEDKA
-608 QVLVQDAWDEQV
+608 
-620 MVQDAYDEPVY
+620 
-631 DWVDICNTCGH
+631 NTATS
-642 KFLDMS
+642 KIKKNNKKS
-648 DDISDHMAAG
+648 
-658 CWSSWHAEWMQVETT
+658 
-673 HHDAVYQTVHHE
+673 TVTE
-685 ATYQTVHHEAETTI
+685 SNVST
-699 VHHDATGHNETK
+699 
-711 WVQDTAAWDET
+711 
-722 VCN
+722 

>member
-60 QMMIDA
+60 QMMQDA
-66 KAKKFD
+66 KNKKFGR
-72 KVVVKD
+72 VVVKD

-88 LLQSVRELKSY
+88 LLQSIRELKSY
-99 GVQVDFL
+99 GIQVDFL

-244 TRKELPEEEWI
+244 TRKDLPEEEWI
-255 VVERPE
+255 VIERPE

-274 ELLEQR
+274 EILNQR

-302 CKHCGYSFRRIKR
+302 CKHCGYSFRRIRR
-315 KYTADGPEYIRW
+315 KYTQDGPEYIRW

-339 CPNTTVIDEEE
+339 CPNITVIDEEE
-350 LLNAIKIYLKS
+350 LLNAIKEYLKS
-361 IIKNKKDFMKAVEK
+361 IIKNKKNFMKAVEK
-375 EFEKITKLRENNER
+375 EFEKITKLRESNER
-389 SEESLL
+389 SEENLL
-395 KEIEKVTVKKQK
+395 KEIEKITNKKQK

-414 EIINIQE
+414 EVINIQE

-455 ELNKTIKTVDDI
+455 ELTKTISTVDDI

-478 KTIIDV
+478 KTIIDA
-484 IEVDSDSNVEVR
+484 IYVDSEGNVEVR
-496 LKLLNEIGTNEP
+496 LKLLNEIGTTP
-508 VITKFEDIYQSVE
+508 AVITNFNEIQTDENDAKKSVATHLT
-521 EKENTKAPDTKPA
+521 KNLSDKQENNS
-534 IPTTVAPTTST
+534 INSTVLKSNLST
-545 PTTSPST
+545 
-552 TAQTKAPETQPQ
+552 
-564 TTAHTHAWIPVTS
+564 
-577 VVHHDATYKTVWV
+577 
-590 QDLAAWDETVI
+590 
-601 TKAAWDE
+601 
-608 QVLVQDAWDEQV
+608 
-620 MVQDAYDEPVY
+620 
-631 DWVDICNTCGH
+631 
-642 KFLDMS
+642 
-648 DDISDHMAAG
+648 
-658 CWSSWHAEWMQVETT
+658 
-673 HHDAVYQTVHHE
+673 
-685 ATYQTVHHEAETTI
+685 
-699 VHHDATGHNETK
+699 
-711 WVQDTAAWDET
+711 
-722 VCN
+722 

>member
-484 IEVDSDSNVEVR
+484 IEVDSDSNIEVR

-508 VITKFEDIYQSVE
+508 VITKFEDIYQNGE
-521 EKENTKAPDTKPA
+521 DTENKKDNNNEKNSTALKSNNSTQRCLRTTNKNKSKFSKRSKRDT
-534 IPTTVAPTTST
+534 
-545 PTTSPST
+545 
-552 TAQTKAPETQPQ
+552 
-564 TTAHTHAWIPVTS
+564 
-577 VVHHDATYKTVWV
+577 
-590 QDLAAWDETVI
+590 
-601 TKAAWDE
+601 
-608 QVLVQDAWDEQV
+608 
-620 MVQDAYDEPVY
+620 
-631 DWVDICNTCGH
+631 
-642 KFLDMS
+642 
-648 DDISDHMAAG
+648 
-658 CWSSWHAEWMQVETT
+658 
-673 HHDAVYQTVHHE
+673 
-685 ATYQTVHHEAETTI
+685 
-699 VHHDATGHNETK
+699 
-711 WVQDTAAWDET
+711 
-722 VCN
+722 

>member
-1 MKIAAYCRVST
+1 MLKCNGTKTTKQKNKESSDVMKIAAYCRVST

-244 TRKELPEEEWI
+244 TRKDLPEEEWI

-280 SNEFKLNNKREKT
+280 SKEFKLNNKREKT
-293 EYVFSTLIY
+293 EYLFSTLIY

-508 VITKFEDIYQSVE
+508 VITKFEDIYQNVE
-521 EKENTKAPDTKPA
+521 NTEKEDANNNEKNPAVTKSNNSTQRCIRKTKENK
-534 IPTTVAPTTST
+534 S
-545 PTTSPST
+545 
-552 TAQTKAPETQPQ
+552 
-564 TTAHTHAWIPVTS
+564 
-577 VVHHDATYKTVWV
+577 
-590 QDLAAWDETVI
+590 
-601 TKAAWDE
+601 
-608 QVLVQDAWDEQV
+608 
-620 MVQDAYDEPVY
+620 
-631 DWVDICNTCGH
+631 
-642 KFLDMS
+642 
-648 DDISDHMAAG
+648 
-658 CWSSWHAEWMQVETT
+658 
-673 HHDAVYQTVHHE
+673 
-685 ATYQTVHHEAETTI
+685 
-699 VHHDATGHNETK
+699 
-711 WVQDTAAWDET
+711 
-722 VCN
+722 

>member
-1 MKIAAYCRVST
+1 MESSDVMKIAAYCRVST

-350 LLNAIKIYLKS
+350 LLNAIKIYLQS

-389 SEESLL
+389 SEDSLL

-521 EKENTKAPDTKPA
+521 EKENKKNKEN
-534 IPTTVAPTTST
+534 ST
-545 PTTSPST
+545 ALKSNNST
-552 TAQTKAPETQPQ
+552 
-564 TTAHTHAWIPVTS
+564 
-577 VVHHDATYKTVWV
+577 
-590 QDLAAWDETVI
+590 
-601 TKAAWDE
+601 
-608 QVLVQDAWDEQV
+608 
-620 MVQDAYDEPVY
+620 
-631 DWVDICNTCGH
+631 
-642 KFLDMS
+642 
-648 DDISDHMAAG
+648 
-658 CWSSWHAEWMQVETT
+658 
-673 HHDAVYQTVHHE
+673 
-685 ATYQTVHHEAETTI
+685 
-699 VHHDATGHNETK
+699 
-711 WVQDTAAWDET
+711 
-722 VCN
+722 

>member
-255 VVERPE
+255 TVERPE

-315 KYTADGPEYIRW
+315 KYTQDGPEYIRW

-350 LLNAIKIYLKS
+350 LLNAIKIYLKN

-508 VITKFEDIYQSVE
+508 VITKFEDIYQNGE
-521 EKENTKAPDTKPA
+521 DAENKDANNNEKNYTVTKSNVGT
-534 IPTTVAPTTST
+534 
-545 PTTSPST
+545 
-552 TAQTKAPETQPQ
+552 
-564 TTAHTHAWIPVTS
+564 
-577 VVHHDATYKTVWV
+577 
-590 QDLAAWDETVI
+590 
-601 TKAAWDE
+601 
-608 QVLVQDAWDEQV
+608 
-620 MVQDAYDEPVY
+620 
-631 DWVDICNTCGH
+631 
-642 KFLDMS
+642 
-648 DDISDHMAAG
+648 
-658 CWSSWHAEWMQVETT
+658 
-673 HHDAVYQTVHHE
+673 
-685 ATYQTVHHEAETTI
+685 
-699 VHHDATGHNETK
+699 
-711 WVQDTAAWDET
+711 
-722 VCN
+722 

>member
-1 MKIAAYCRVST
+1 MESSDVMKIAAYCRVST

-170 NEEEAK
+170 NEEETK

-255 VVERPE
+255 VVEKPE

-508 VITKFEDIYQSVE
+508 VITRFEDIYQSGEDTENKDANNNE
-521 EKENTKAPDTKPA
+521 ENPTVTKSNN
-534 IPTTVAPTTST
+534 ST
-545 PTTSPST
+545 
-552 TAQTKAPETQPQ
+552 QRLERK
-564 TTAHTHAWIPVTS
+564 
-577 VVHHDATYKTVWV
+577 
-590 QDLAAWDETVI
+590 I
-601 TKAAWDE
+601 TKDK
-608 QVLVQDAWDEQV
+608 
-620 MVQDAYDEPVY
+620 PSFSKGGKK
-631 DWVDICNTCGH
+631 NTRQ
-642 KFLDMS
+642 KQS
-648 DDISDHMAAG
+648 
-658 CWSSWHAEWMQVETT
+658 
-673 HHDAVYQTVHHE
+673 
-685 ATYQTVHHEAETTI
+685 
-699 VHHDATGHNETK
+699 
-711 WVQDTAAWDET
+711 
-722 VCN
+722 

>member
-315 KYTADGPEYIRW
+315 KYTADGQEYIRW

-478 KTIIDV
+478 KTMIDV

-508 VITKFEDIYQSVE
+508 VITKFEDIYQNGEDTENKDANNNE
-521 EKENTKAPDTKPA
+521 ENSTVTKSSN
-534 IPTTVAPTTST
+534 ST
-545 PTTSPST
+545 
-552 TAQTKAPETQPQ
+552 
-564 TTAHTHAWIPVTS
+564 
-577 VVHHDATYKTVWV
+577 
-590 QDLAAWDETVI
+590 
-601 TKAAWDE
+601 
-608 QVLVQDAWDEQV
+608 
-620 MVQDAYDEPVY
+620 
-631 DWVDICNTCGH
+631 
-642 KFLDMS
+642 
-648 DDISDHMAAG
+648 
-658 CWSSWHAEWMQVETT
+658 
-673 HHDAVYQTVHHE
+673 
-685 ATYQTVHHEAETTI
+685 
-699 VHHDATGHNETK
+699 
-711 WVQDTAAWDET
+711 
-722 VCN
+722 